1 MNEHDLLGPPPV
13 EPLSDVA
20 WSRIERGLWSRLD
33 AAPAA
38 APVAERHARPR
49 RWLWIAAPAF
59 AAAAA
64 AAVIVV
70 VGTGDHPQGDSPA
83 RLVSGAAPTS
93 LSYGDVHVTLDA
105 DSAVVM
111 DHSKGALLERG
122 AAWFAVA
129 PRGER
134 SAFVVTA
141 GDTHVRVI
149 GTRFRVARHGEE
161 AAVQVEHGTVEVQFR
176 GATTRVGAGEEW
188 TSKRPTAVGAVRV
201 AAAAEPAPAEIEPAP
216 AAPEPGPA
224 AESDAPGAAAA
235 PHAPGA
241 PATSRAPGAT
251 TPPRAPG
258 SATAPVPAEP
268 PASEVRTEPAPAP
281 APVPA
286 PAPAPT
292 RAGDRPAAD
301 LDAAKYHRLEQLEVR
316 DPKAAIDGYLELAR
330 TSPRW
335 AEPALFAAARLAADR
350 REPRAKRLIDIYLTR
365 FPNGA
370 NVDDARKLLDHS
382 PPHSSPKAPR

>member
-1 MNEHDLLGPPPV
+1 M
-13 EPLSDVA
+13 
-20 WSRIERGLWSRLD
+20 
-33 AAPAA
+33 
-38 APVAERHARPR
+38 
-49 RWLWIAAPAF
+49 
-59 AAAAA
+59 
-64 AAVIVV
+64 
-70 VGTGDHPQGDSPA
+70 
-83 RLVSGAAPTS
+83 
-93 LSYGDVHVTLDA
+93 
-105 DSAVVM
+105 
-111 DHSKGALLERG
+111 
-122 AAWFAVA
+122 
-129 PRGER
+129 
-134 SAFVVTA
+134 VTA

-224 AESDAPGAAAA
+224 AEPDAPGAAAA

-241 PATSRAPGAT
+241 TATSRAPGAAM
-251 TPPRAPG
+251 PPRAPG
-258 SATAPVPAEP
+258 SATAPAPAEP
-268 PASEVRTEPAPAP
+268 PASAVRTE
-281 APVPA
+281 
-286 PAPAPT
+286 PAPT

-365 FPNGA
+365 FPNGV
-370 NVDDARKLLDHS
+370 NVGDARKLLDLS
-382 PPHSSPKAPR
+382 PPHLPQRLLDEDLRLRDPDARRRLRREAQRRRRWGRR